1 MWISMQYSVIS
12 FQLWWHF
19 VQHAEYKC
27 EIQPSF
33 EWENR
38 LWQIRTFCKVGLLV
52 QCCVLTSECFFF
64 GFCLHSHSFSSYILI
79 AWAKRN
85 KRMKL
90 IENVERQQKRSPNFP
105 NPDFT
110 ISYIIHY
117 IYCLFCVVRQARKKN
132 VLANSFYNQLLLFTF
147 VWFCRFCCCCWF
159 ICFWM
164 MCTHIPEIEMVSKS
178 NQNEERQRESET
190 NECNIQTSWSWFATS
205 KRAHVLEFCYVY
217 IFVCVFFCVSI
228 YFNAKV
234 MSKFV
239 YLCQNFL
246 YNFRWIFGF
255 WERCGKLI
263 CFKRKWIHGDFSY
276 LFLSFCF
283 PFVVKCHE
291 PINQCD
297 SQININ

>member
-1 MWISMQYSVIS
+1 MCSQIVFTINFYYSHL
-12 FQLWWHF
+12 FGFLLQLS
-19 VQHAEYKC
+19 
-27 EIQPSF
+27 I
-33 EWENR
+33 
-38 LWQIRTFCKVGLLV
+38 LLV
-52 QCCVLTSECFFF
+52 LLVYMLQDDVHPYPGNRNGVKIKL
-64 GFCLHSHSFSSYILI
+64 
-79 AWAKRN
+79 KR
-85 KRMKL
+85 R
-90 IENVERQQKRSPNFP
+90 ETE
-105 NPDFT
+105 
-110 ISYIIHY
+110 
-117 IYCLFCVVRQARKKN
+117 
-132 VLANSFYNQLLLFTF
+132 
-147 VWFCRFCCCCWF
+147 
-159 ICFWM
+159 
-164 MCTHIPEIEMVSKS
+164 
-178 NQNEERQRESET
+178 RESET

-217 IFVCVFFCVSI
+217 IFVCMCFFCVSI

-263 CFKRKWIHGDFSY
+263 CFKRKWIHGDFLY